1 MDITPLVKP
10 ELKMIQS
17 YGAGFFRVNGVIFK
31 NPIVV
36 VGESVSVWA
45 DSATDPLI
53 FLGDVGNDLR
63 ALVGQVDMVLIGT
76 GAHSRVV
83 PPKQRAVLSAQM
95 GCVID
100 VMDTPS
106 ACRTYNVL
114 TAEGRRVAAAMFLV

>member
-31 NPIVV
+31 TPIVV
-36 VGESVSVWA
+36 VGETVTLWA
-45 DSATDPLI
+45 SGSDPLI
-53 FLGDVGNDLR
+53 LDDAVRDDVR
-63 ALVGQVDMVLIGT
+63 ALVGQVDMVLIGA
-76 GAHSRVV
+76 GAQSRVL
-83 PPKQRAVLSAQM
+83 PPKQRAMLSAQM

-114 TAEGRRVAAAMFLV
+114 TAEGRRVAAALSLI